1 MLDQDDLDLVPH
13 RLMTV
18 LRDTPDASATAV
30 LPHRPNSQAIAPATR
45 PALHLASPPNVWAD
59 GIRHH
64 LSDLRVRAFLAQ
76 AESALG
82 LSDPDT
88 TIRCAAIAETLD
100 PYRERAVQVLIK
112 VGSASATGP
121 ALPMPTRISGADW
134 RAT

>member
-30 LPHRPNSQAIAPATR
+30 LPHRPNSLAIAPATR

-59 GIRHH
+59 GIRHQ
-64 LSDLRVRAFLAQ
+64 LRVRTFLAQ

-100 PYRERAVQVLIK
+100 PYRGRAVQVLIK

-121 ALPMPTRISGADW
+121 ALPCL
-134 RAT
+134 